1 MKKTIVFGSII
12 VCFLMLLVPNISAIE
27 SGNITENITDY
38 NEKELIDAI
47 KERIEELKVQ
57 NPNPKITF
65 KNDSDGP
72 FEGGLDDPFD
82 WLDLFFGITIGYSLV
97 KMFKNHLL
105 IKAFL
110 TSNIYI
116 IVTQMISYGLYT
128 WSTLYYLGD
137 TFDIIDP
144 DNDGY

>member
-27 SGNITENITDY
+27 SGNITENLTDF

-47 KERIEELKVQ
+47 KKRIEELKVQ

-82 WLDLFFGITIGYSLV
+82 WLDLFFGITMGFSLV

-110 TSNIYI
+110 TGNIYI

-137 TFDIIDP
+137 AFDIIDP

>member
-27 SGNITENITDY
+27 SGNITENLTDY

-97 KMFKNHLL
+97 KMFKNQWLR
-105 IKAFL
+105 KAFA
-110 TSNIYI
+110 TGDPYTI
-116 IVTQMISYGLYT
+116 ILCIIDYGLYT
-128 WSTLYYLGD
+128 WSTLYYFGD
-137 TFDIIDP
+137 AFDIIDP
-144 DNDGY
+144 DEDGY